1 MTVRPFRLLDYP
13 AACLGL
19 AALALHLWVNGSYG
33 YFRDELYFI
42 ICGRHPAW
50 GYTDQPPLM
59 PLIAAGSDAAFH
71 SLRGLRLVPALAAAA
86 TVALTASAA
95 QMLGGRLYARWLAGL
110 VVLASGTL
118 PFWGVVVET
127 DTLEPLAW
135 LTIAMCV
142 IRAEKD
148 DEPRWWLAAGAIGGV
163 AFLAKYTVAPYLV
176 SIALGLLA
184 TPQRRVLVRWQP
196 WAGVLVAVAIAAPN
210 LVWQAANGWPFVVH
224 TAALAATRNIPFSPF
239 SFLVQEILA
248 LGPASAP
255 VWLAGLAAFGFSPR
269 FAPYRWVAV
278 SWLLLIVAAAIGHAR
293 PYYLAAAYPLLIAGG
308 AVALEAWLPPLAKP
322 AFVAFVLAAG
332 AVTAPYVMPLLPV
345 ESFIALQ
352 QWIGVMPSTGERL
365 KLGVLPNMS
374 A

>member
-1 MTVRPFRLLDYP
+1 MMVRPFRLLDHP
-13 AACLGL
+13 AALLGL

-59 PLIAAGSDAAFH
+59 PLIAAASDAAFH

-110 VVLASGTL
+110 TVLASGTL

-135 LTIAMCV
+135 LAVAICV

-148 DEPRWWLAAGAIGGV
+148 QEPRWWLAAGAIGGI
-163 AFLAKYTVAPYLV
+163 AFLAKYTVALYPV

-184 TPQRRVLVRWQP
+184 TPQRRVLAQWRP

-210 LVWQAANGWPFVVH
+210 LLWQAANGCRSSPTPPRWRRPETFRSRRSRFSCRRSSRSGQPPPRSGSR
-224 TAALAATRNIPFSPF
+224 ASRLLASLRALRRT
-239 SFLVQEILA
+239 
-248 LGPASAP
+248 
-255 VWLAGLAAFGFSPR
+255 
-269 FAPYRWVAV
+269 
-278 SWLLLIVAAAIGHAR
+278 
-293 PYYLAAAYPLLIAGG
+293 GG
-308 AVALEAWLPPLAKP
+308 
-322 AFVAFVLAAG
+322 
-332 AVTAPYVMPLLPV
+332 
-345 ESFIALQ
+345 S
-352 QWIGVMPSTGERL
+352 R
-365 KLGVLPNMS
+365 
-374 A
+374 

>member
-1 MTVRPFRLLDYP
+1 MMVRPFRLLDYP

-42 ICGRHPAW
+42 VCGRHPAW
-50 GYTDQPPLM
+50 GYTDQPPLI

-135 LTIAMCV
+135 LTIAICV

-148 DEPRWWLAAGAIGGV
+148 DEPRWWLAAGAIGGI
-163 AFLAKYTVAPYLV
+163 AFLAKYTVALYLV

-184 TPQRRVLVRWQP
+184 TPQRRLLARWQP
-196 WAGVLVAVAIAAPN
+196 WAAVLVAIAIAAPN
-210 LVWQAANGWPFVVH
+210 LLWQAANGWPFVAH
-224 TAALAATRNIPFSPF
+224 TAVLAATKNIPFSPF
-239 SFLVQEILA
+239 SFLVAGDPRARARLRPGLA
-248 LGPASAP
+248 RGPRGLRLLSAFCAVPVGRRELGPPDRRGRDRSR
-255 VWLAGLAAFGFSPR
+255 AGRIIS
-269 FAPYRWVAV
+269 
-278 SWLLLIVAAAIGHAR
+278 R
-293 PYYLAAAYPLLIAGG
+293 PP
-308 AVALEAWLPPLAKP
+308 
-322 AFVAFVLAAG
+322 
-332 AVTAPYVMPLLPV
+332 T
-345 ESFIALQ
+345 
-352 QWIGVMPSTGERL
+352 RC
-365 KLGVLPNMS
+365 
-374 A
+374 